1 AEARHVAVGVSTGR
15 SGHEHQVLDRGFT
28 IRTAPRRRHDP
39 RRVRRRHG
47 NVGRRSRAC
56 AGAGIPGGVAQRGP
70 RYARRMDQRDSR
82 ASRGTTA
89 AARSAA
95 RHSGDLVSVAGVGG
109 AARDSVRRNANLWTN
124 RGGDRPGHGRA
135 CGRPRVR
142 DQPGRAG
149 DSLSPRRCRRR
160 PHEWIS
166 MGRRAEAGAPGA
178 RTAMSA
184 RVAALA
190 APQMGNALRAVD
202 WDAVDADLDAQGFAR
217 LPAVLTAAECEAL
230 AALYSDESRFRS
242 RIDMQRFRFGVGE
255 YKYFAA
261 PLPETVQALRASL
274 YPRLAAVANRW
285 ARALGTPEY
294 PPTLDAFLAIC
305 HKAGQRRPP
314 PLLLSYGAGGYNCL
328 HQDIYG
334 DVAFPLQVVIVLSR
348 AGVDYTGG
356 EFLLVEQR

>member
-1 AEARHVAVGVSTGR
+1 
-15 SGHEHQVLDRGFT
+15 
-28 IRTAPRRRHDP
+28 
-39 RRVRRRHG
+39 
-47 NVGRRSRAC
+47 
-56 AGAGIPGGVAQRGP
+56 
-70 RYARRMDQRDSR
+70 
-82 ASRGTTA
+82 
-89 AARSAA
+89 
-95 RHSGDLVSVAGVGG
+95 
-109 AARDSVRRNANLWTN
+109 
-124 RGGDRPGHGRA
+124 
-135 CGRPRVR
+135 
-142 DQPGRAG
+142 
-149 DSLSPRRCRRR
+149 
-160 PHEWIS
+160 
-166 MGRRAEAGAPGA
+166 
-178 RTAMSA
+178 MSA

-305 HKAGQRRPP
+305 HKAGQRRPT

-356 EFLLVEQR
+356 EFLLVEQRPRAQSRGEALSPAQGEVVIFATRHRPIEGARGWYRAALRHGVGTIRRGTRYTLGVIFHDAK